1 MAVKPVKPVPSDIDI
16 AQATTLDPIVKIA
29 AQLGLTEDDIDLYG
43 KFKAKIHLDVLDR
56 LKDRPLG
63 HYIDVTAIT
72 PTPLGEGKTTTTV
85 GLSQALGAHL
95 GKKVMTVVRQPSMGP
110 TFGIKGGAAGGGYS
124 QIVPMEDFN
133 LHLTGDIHAITAS
146 HDLLAAAID
155 VRILHE
161 SSQDDEKLFN
171 AFCPANKKGERRFSP
186 IMLRRLRKL
195 GIDKT
200 DPAALIPEE
209 KRRMFRLDI
218 DPASITWNR
227 VLDISDRFLRVI
239 KVGLGPEE
247 KGLVRETGFDITV
260 ASEIMAILA
269 LTTGLADMR
278 ERLGRIVIGTSKAG
292 EPVTADDLGVA
303 GALTVLMK
311 DAIMPNLMQTVEN
324 TPAIVHAGP
333 FANIAHGNSSIIAD
347 QIALRLVGRDGFVVT
362 ESGFGADCGMEKF
375 MDIKCRAS
383 GLTPSAVV
391 MVATVRALKMHGGG
405 PKVVAGKPL
414 AAEYTDENLDLLAK
428 GLANLTAHIR
438 NAKRFGV
445 PVVVAINRFTA
456 DTDAEIDLIRNAAI
470 AVGAEDAVPCTHWE
484 EGGAGAI
491 ALAKAVMAACAKPAD
506 FKFLYPLDWDIK
518 KKIETIAVEI
528 YGADG
533 VEYTP
538 EAEAKIELY
547 TRLGFDK
554 LPICMAKTH
563 LSLSHNPEWK
573 GVPRN
578 FKLPVRDIRASVG
591 AGFLYP
597 LCGDM
602 RTMPGLPTRPVY
614 YDVDLDL
621 ETGKVKGLF

>member
-1 MAVKPVKPVPSDIDI
+1 MSAKPLKPVPSDIDI
-16 AQATTLDPIVKIA
+16 AQATELLPIVKIA
-29 AQLGLTEDDIDLYG
+29 AALGLGEDDLDLYG
-43 KFKAKIHLDVLDR
+43 KYKAKVHLDVLDR

-63 HYIDVTAIT
+63 HYVDVTAIT

-95 GKKVMTVVRQPSMGP
+95 EKKVMTVVRQPSMGP

-133 LHLTGDIHAITAS
+133 LHLTGDIHAVTAS

-161 SSQDDEKLFN
+161 SNQDDEKLFN

-186 IMLRRLRKL
+186 IMVRRLKKL
-195 GIDKT
+195 GIAKT
-200 DPAALIPEE
+200 DPADLTPEE

-218 DPASITWNR
+218 DPASVTWNR
-227 VLDISDRFLRVI
+227 VIDISDRFLRVVKI
-239 KVGLGPEE
+239 GLGPEE
-247 KGLVRETGFDITV
+247 KGMTRETGFDISV

-278 ERLGRIVIGTSKAG
+278 ERLGRIVIGTSRSG
-292 EPVTADDLGVA
+292 EAVTADDLGVA

-311 DAIMPNLMQTVEN
+311 DAIMPNLMQTIEN

-333 FANIAHGNSSIIAD
+333 FANIAHGNSSVIAD
-347 QIALRLVGRDGFVVT
+347 QIALRLVGKEGYVVT

-375 MDIKCRAS
+375 MNIKCRAS
-383 GLTPSAVV
+383 GLAPSCVV
-391 MVATVRALKMHGGG
+391 IVATVRALKMHGGG

-414 AAEYTDENLDLLAK
+414 ASEYTDENLALLEK
-428 GLANLTAHIR
+428 GLPNMAAHIR
-438 NAKRFGV
+438 NALRFGV
-445 PVVVAINRFTA
+445 PVVVAVNRFAT
-456 DTDAEIDLIRNAAI
+456 DTDAEIELVRKAAVT
-470 AVGAEDAVPCTHWE
+470 AGAEDAVMCDHWA
-484 EGGAGAI
+484 EGGAGAV
-491 ALAKAVMAACAKPAD
+491 ALAKAVIAACGKPKS
-506 FKFLYPLDWDIK
+506 FRFLYPLEWGIK
-518 KKIETIAVEI
+518 KKIETIATEI

-538 EAEAKIELY
+538 EAEAKVELY

-563 LSLSHNPEWK
+563 LSLSHNPELK
-573 GVPRN
+573 GVPKG
-578 FKLPVRDIRASVG
+578 FKVPVRDIRASVG